1 MPSLDARGVATLL
14 REYAQRSALRG
25 DNPYRSKAYSR
36 AADSLATL
44 TVPLE
49 RLIAEERLTEIPGV
63 GEAIADIITK
73 LHRTGTHPS
82 LEKLRKEIPAGV
94 LELLTVPGLR
104 PDKVLRLYKDLG
116 IASLAELEAA
126 AKDDRIKKAKGLGG
140 ALQTKI
146 LQNLAIAKSGEG
158 RLHLH
163 RAAALLAH
171 AKDSLRKARPE
182 LKRVTIAGDFRRG
195 CELVGD
201 LTIVAE
207 AAKLDKR
214 SKASATDGLQI
225 RLSDRKHFGAAL
237 LFATGSAAHV
247 EQLQALATENGMRLE
262 SDGLHKGRTL
272 IAGDEAE
279 IYSALGLP
287 FIDPELREGRGEV
300 ELALKGKLPKLVTD
314 KDLRG
319 ILHCHTDAS
328 DGTESLET
336 MAKATR
342 RRGFEYFGVADHS
355 KSAHYAGGLS
365 EEEIRQQHRD
375 ADRLNKRFG
384 KDFRILKGIESDILA
399 DGSLDYA
406 DDVLQ
411 RFDFV
416 VASIHGRFKLD
427 RKAQTQRLLRA
438 ISDPHT
444 TIIGH
449 MTGRQL
455 QRRPGYEIDVE
466 KVLRACA
473 KHDVVVEINAHPW
486 RLDLDWRWHQVA
498 LEFGCLMSINPDA
511 HSIPELDHMRWGVA
525 MARKGGVPADR
536 VTRCLFWKSR
546 AISARSGARSPGRP
560 DAADAVAVDLG
571 RRFSKP
577 PRDWIVLLEGQGR
590 RTRRAICQAPL
601 SGPPAAAGLMPQA
614 LTWHWRFPMPRAMA
628 AAAAS
633 QGPR

>member
-1 MPSLDARGVATLL
+1 MPSLDARGVANLL
-14 REYAQRSALRG
+14 REYAQRTALRG
-25 DNPYRSKAYSR
+25 GNLYRAKAYSR
-36 AADSLATL
+36 AADSLAAL
-44 TVPLE
+44 AVPLE
-49 RLIAEERLTEIPGV
+49 VLVAEDRLTEIPGV
-63 GEAIADIITK
+63 GDAIADIITK
-73 LHRTGTHPS
+73 AHKTGSHPS

-94 LELLTVPGLR
+94 LEMLAVPGLR
-104 PDKVLRLYKDLG
+104 PEKVLRLYKDLG
-116 IASLAELEAA
+116 IGSLSELEAA
-126 AKDDRIKKAKGLGG
+126 AKDDRIKKAKGLGA

-163 RAAALLAH
+163 RAAALLAQ
-171 AKDSLRKARPE
+171 AKDSIRKSRPE

-201 LTIVAE
+201 LAIVAE
-207 AAKLDKR
+207 AAKPDKT
-214 SKASATDGLQI
+214 STPSADGLQI
-225 RLSDRKHFGAAL
+225 RVSDRKHFGAAL
-237 LFATGSAAHV
+237 LFATGSASHI
-247 EQLQALATENGMRLE
+247 EQLQALAAEKGLRLDA
-262 SDGLHKGRTL
+262 DGLHKARTL
-272 IAGDEAE
+272 IAGEEAE
-279 IYSALGLP
+279 IYRALGLP
-287 FIDPELREGRGEV
+287 FIDPELREGRGEI
-300 ELALKGKLPKLVTD
+300 EAALKGKLPKLVTD
-314 KDLRG
+314 QDLRG

-328 DGTESLET
+328 DGTETLEI

-342 RRGFEYFGVADHS
+342 QRGFEYFGVADHS

-365 EEEIRQQHRD
+365 VEEIAQQHRE

-399 DGSLDYA
+399 DGSLDYD
-406 DDVLQ
+406 DDVLE

-473 KHDVVVEINAHPW
+473 KHEVVVEINAHPW
-486 RLDLDWRWHQVA
+486 RLDLDWRWHQAA
-498 LEFGCLMSINPDA
+498 LDFGCMLSINPDA
-511 HSIPELDHMRWGVA
+511 HSIPELDHMHWGVE

-536 VTRCLFWKSR
+536 VLNAMKIAEITRYLRQKRRSLAR
-546 AISARSGARSPGRP
+546 AA
-560 DAADAVAVDLG
+560 
-571 RRFSKP
+571 
-577 PRDWIVLLEGQGR
+577 
-590 RTRRAICQAPL
+590 
-601 SGPPAAAGLMPQA
+601 
-614 LTWHWRFPMPRAMA
+614 
-628 AAAAS
+628 
-633 QGPR
+633 

>member
-1 MPSLDARGVATLL
+1 MHSLDARGVASLL
-14 REYAQRSALRG
+14 REYAQRTALRG
-25 DNPYRSKAYSR
+25 GNPYRAKAYSR
-36 AADSLATL
+36 AADSLAAL
-44 TVPLE
+44 AVPLAV
-49 RLIAEERLTEIPGV
+49 LVAEDRLTEIPGV
-63 GEAIADIITK
+63 GDAIADIITK

-82 LEKLRKEIPAGV
+82 LEKLRKEIPSGV
-94 LELLTVPGLR
+94 LELLAVPGLR
-104 PDKVLRLYKDLG
+104 PEKVLRLYRDLG
-116 IASLAELEAA
+116 ITSLAELEVA
-126 AKDDRIKKAKGLGG
+126 AKDDRIKKAKGLGA

-171 AKDSLRKARPE
+171 AKESIRKARPE

-201 LTIVAE
+201 LAIVAE
-207 AAKLDKR
+207 AANAA
-214 SKASATDGLQI
+214 KASMPSPDELQV
-225 RLSDRKHFGAAL
+225 RLADRKHFGAAL
-237 LFATGSAAHV
+237 LFTTGSSAHIQ
-247 EQLQALATENGMRLE
+247 QLQALAAEKGMRLDA
-262 SDGLHKGRTL
+262 DGLHKGRTVV
-272 IAGDEAE
+272 AGEEAD
-279 IYSALGLP
+279 IYQALGLP

-300 ELALKGKLPKLVTD
+300 EMALKGKLPKLVTD

-328 DGTESLET
+328 DGTETLET

-342 RRGFEYFGVADHS
+342 QRGFEYFGVADHS

-365 EEEIRQQHRD
+365 VEEIAQQHRE

-384 KDFRILKGIESDILA
+384 NDFRILKGIESDILA
-399 DGSLDYA
+399 DGSLDYE
-406 DDVLQ
+406 DEVLE

-438 ISDPHT
+438 ISNPHT

-486 RLDLDWRWHQVA
+486 RLDLDWRWHQA
-498 LEFGCLMSINPDA
+498 SLEFGCMLSINPDA
-511 HSIPELDHMRWGVA
+511 HSIPELDHMHWGVE

-536 VTRCLFWKSR
+536 ILNAMTLPAITRYLRQRRRSLAR
-546 AISARSGARSPGRP
+546 AA
-560 DAADAVAVDLG
+560 
-571 RRFSKP
+571 
-577 PRDWIVLLEGQGR
+577 
-590 RTRRAICQAPL
+590 
-601 SGPPAAAGLMPQA
+601 
-614 LTWHWRFPMPRAMA
+614 
-628 AAAAS
+628 
-633 QGPR
+633 

>member
-1 MPSLDARGVATLL
+1 MPSLDARGVASLL
-14 REYAQRSALRG
+14 REYAQRTALRG
-25 DNPYRSKAYSR
+25 GNPYRAKAYSR
-36 AADSLATL
+36 AADSLAAL
-44 TVPLE
+44 AVPLDV
-49 RLIAEERLTEIPGV
+49 LVAEDRLTEIPGV
-63 GEAIADIITK
+63 GDAIADIITK
-73 LHRTGTHPS
+73 LHKTGSHPS

-94 LELLTVPGLR
+94 LEMLAVPGLR
-104 PDKVLRLYKDLG
+104 PEKVLRLYKDLG
-116 IASLAELEAA
+116 IGSLSELEAA
-126 AKDDRIKKAKGLGG
+126 AKDDHIKKAKGLGA

-146 LQNLAIAKSGEG
+146 LQNLAIAKSGGG

-171 AKDSLRKARPE
+171 AKDSIGKSRPE

-201 LTIVAE
+201 LAIVAE
-207 AAKLDKR
+207 AAKSDK
-214 SKASATDGLQI
+214 SSTPSADGLQI
-225 RLSDRKHFGAAL
+225 RVSDGKQFGAAL
-237 LFATGSAAHV
+237 LFATGSAAHI
-247 EQLQALATENGMRLE
+247 EQLQALAAEKGMRLDA
-262 SDGLHKGRTL
+262 DGLHKGRTV
-272 IAGDEAE
+272 IAGEEAE
-279 IYSALGLP
+279 IYRALGLP
-287 FIDPELREGRGEV
+287 FIDPELREGRGEI
-300 ELALKGKLPKLVTD
+300 EAALRGKLPKLVTD
-314 KDLRG
+314 QDLRG

-328 DGTESLET
+328 DGTETLVT

-365 EEEIRQQHRD
+365 VEEIAQQHRE
-375 ADRLNKRFG
+375 ADRLNKRSG

-399 DGSLDYA
+399 DGSLDYD
-406 DDVLQ
+406 DDVLE

-486 RLDLDWRWHQVA
+486 RLDLDWRWHQAA
-498 LEFGCLMSINPDA
+498 LDFGCMLSINPDA
-511 HSIPELDHMRWGVA
+511 HSIAELDHMHWGVL
-525 MARKGGVPADR
+525 MARKGGVPAER
-536 VTRCLFWKSR
+536 VLNAMTLAEITRYLRQKRRSLAR
-546 AISARSGARSPGRP
+546 AA
-560 DAADAVAVDLG
+560 
-571 RRFSKP
+571 
-577 PRDWIVLLEGQGR
+577 
-590 RTRRAICQAPL
+590 
-601 SGPPAAAGLMPQA
+601 
-614 LTWHWRFPMPRAMA
+614 
-628 AAAAS
+628 
-633 QGPR
+633 

>member
-1 MPSLDARGVATLL
+1 MPTVDARGVASLL
-14 REYAQRSALRG
+14 REYAQRTALRG
-25 DNPYRSKAYSR
+25 GNPYRAKAYSR
-36 AADSLATL
+36 AADSLAAL
-44 TVPLE
+44 AIPLHVLLSE
-49 RLIAEERLTEIPGV
+49 DRLTDIPGV

-73 LHRTGTHPS
+73 LHKTGTHSS
-82 LEKLRKEIPAGV
+82 LEKLRKEIPEGV
-94 LELLTVPGLR
+94 LEMLVVPGLR
-104 PDKVLRLYKDLG
+104 PEKVLRLYKDLG
-116 IASLAELEAA
+116 ITSLVELEAA
-126 AKDDRIKKAKGLGG
+126 AKDDRIKKTKGLGA

-171 AKDSLRKARPE
+171 AKDSIRKSRPE

-207 AAKLDKR
+207 APNVADP
-214 SKASATDGLQI
+214 SGASAADGLQV
-225 RLSDRKHFGAAL
+225 RLSDHKHFGATL

-247 EQLQALATENGMRLE
+247 EQLRALAGEKGMRLE
-262 SDGLHKGRTL
+262 ADGLHKGRTL
-272 IAGDEAE
+272 ITGEEAE
-279 IYSALGLP
+279 IYRALGLP
-287 FIDPELREGRGEV
+287 FIAPELREGRGEI
-300 ELALKGKLPKLVTD
+300 ELALKGELPKLVTD
-314 KDLRG
+314 QDLRG

-328 DGTESLET
+328 DGTEALET

-342 RRGFEYFGVADHS
+342 QRGFEYFGVADHS

-365 EEEIRQQHRD
+365 VEQIAEQHRD

-384 KDFRILKGIESDILA
+384 KDFRILKGIESDVLA
-399 DGSLDYA
+399 DGSLDYP
-406 DDVLQ
+406 DDVLK

-416 VASIHGRFKLD
+416 IASIHGRFKLD

-438 ISDPHT
+438 ISNPHT
-444 TIIGH
+444 AIIGH

-486 RLDLDWRWHQVA
+486 RLDLDWRWHQAA
-498 LEFGCLMSINPDA
+498 LEFGCVLSINPDA
-511 HSIPELDHMRWGVA
+511 HSISELDYMHWGVE

-536 VTRCLFWKSR
+536 VLNAMTLPQITRYLRQKRRSVAR
-546 AISARSGARSPGRP
+546 AA
-560 DAADAVAVDLG
+560 
-571 RRFSKP
+571 
-577 PRDWIVLLEGQGR
+577 
-590 RTRRAICQAPL
+590 
-601 SGPPAAAGLMPQA
+601 
-614 LTWHWRFPMPRAMA
+614 
-628 AAAAS
+628 
-633 QGPR
+633 

>member
-1 MPSLDARGVATLL
+1 
-14 REYAQRSALRG
+14 LRG
-25 DNPYRSKAYSR
+25 GNPYRAKAYAR
-36 AADSLATL
+36 AADSLAAL
-44 TVPLE
+44 VVPLHV
-49 RLIAEERLTEIPGV
+49 LIAEDRLKEIPGV
-63 GEAIADIITK
+63 GEAIADIIGK
-73 LHRTGTHPS
+73 LHKTGLHPS
-82 LEKLRKEIPAGV
+82 LEKLRKEIPEGV
-94 LELLTVPGLR
+94 LEMLAVPGLR
-104 PDKVLRLYKDLG
+104 PEKVLRLYKDLG
-116 IASLAELEAA
+116 IGSLAELETA
-126 AKDDRIKKAKGLGG
+126 AKDDRIKKAKGLGA

-146 LQNLAIAKSGEG
+146 RQNLAIAKSGRG

-163 RAAALLAH
+163 RAAALLAN
-171 AKDSLRKARPE
+171 AKDSIRKARPE

-201 LTIVAE
+201 LTLVAE
-207 AAKLDKR
+207 APNVG
-214 SKASATDGLQI
+214 KASEPSATDGLRI

-237 LFATGSAAHV
+237 LFATGSAAHI
-247 EQLQALATENGMRLE
+247 EQLQARAAEKGMRLE
-262 SDGLHKGRTL
+262 ADGLHKGRTL
-272 IAGDEAE
+272 VAGDEAY
-279 IYSALGLP
+279 IYRALGLP

-328 DGTESLET
+328 DGAESLET

-342 RRGFEYFGVADHS
+342 DRGFDYFGVADHS

-365 EEEIRQQHRD
+365 LEEIAQQHRQ

-384 KDFRILKGIESDILA
+384 EDFQILKGIESDILA
-399 DGSLDYA
+399 DGSLGY
-406 DDVLQ
+406 DDEVLE

-427 RKAQTQRLLRA
+427 RKAQTECLLKA
-438 ISDPHT
+438 ISNPFT

-486 RLDLDWRWHQVA
+486 RLDLDWRWHGAA
-498 LEFGCLMSINPDA
+498 LKFGCMMSINPDA
-511 HSIPELDHMRWGVA
+511 HSISELDHMHWGVE

-536 VTRCLFWKSR
+536 VLNAMTLPEITRYLRQKRRSLAR
-546 AISARSGARSPGRP
+546 AA
-560 DAADAVAVDLG
+560 
-571 RRFSKP
+571 
-577 PRDWIVLLEGQGR
+577 
-590 RTRRAICQAPL
+590 
-601 SGPPAAAGLMPQA
+601 
-614 LTWHWRFPMPRAMA
+614 
-628 AAAAS
+628 
-633 QGPR
+633 

>member
-1 MPSLDARGVATLL
+1 MPSLDARGVAGLL
-14 REYAQRSALRG
+14 REYAQRTALRG
-25 DNPYRSKAYSR
+25 GNPYRAKAYSR
-36 AADSLATL
+36 AADSLAAL
-44 TVPLE
+44 VVPLNV
-49 RLIAEERLTEIPGV
+49 LIAEDRLTEIPGV

-73 LHRTGTHPS
+73 LHKTGTHPS
-82 LEKLRKEIPAGV
+82 LEKLREEIPEGV
-94 LELLTVPGLR
+94 LEMLAVPGLR
-104 PDKVLRLYKDLG
+104 PEKVLRLYQDLG

-126 AKDDRIKKAKGLGG
+126 AKDDRIKKSKGLGT

-201 LTIVAE
+201 LAIVAE
-207 AAKLDKR
+207 AP
-214 SKASATDGLQI
+214 KAGKTPELPSTNGLQI
-225 RLSDRKHFGAAL
+225 RLSDRNHFGAAL
-237 LFATGSAAHV
+237 LFATGSAAHI
-247 EQLQALATENGMRLE
+247 EQLQALAAARGMRLE
-262 SDGLHKGRTL
+262 ADGLHKVRTL
-272 IAGDEAE
+272 VAGDEAD
-279 IYSALGLP
+279 IYRALGLP
-287 FIDPELREGRGEV
+287 FIDPALREGRGEV

-328 DGTESLET
+328 DGAETLET

-342 RRGFEYFGVADHS
+342 HRGFEYFGVADHS

-365 EEEIRQQHRD
+365 AEKIAQQHRE
-375 ADRLNKRFG
+375 ADRLNKNFG
-384 KDFRILKGIESDILA
+384 KGFRILKGIESDILA
-399 DGSLDYA
+399 DGSLDYE
-406 DDVLQ
+406 DDVLG

-416 VASIHGRFKLD
+416 VASIHGRFRLD
-427 RKAQTQRLLRA
+427 RKSQTQRLLRA
-438 ISDPHT
+438 IANPHT

-486 RLDLDWRWHQVA
+486 RLDLDWRWHQAA
-498 LEFGCLMSINPDA
+498 LDVGCMLSINPDA
-511 HSIPELDHMRWGVA
+511 HSILELDHMHWGVE

-536 VTRCLFWKSR
+536 VLNAMSLSEITRYLRHKRRSLAR
-546 AISARSGARSPGRP
+546 AA
-560 DAADAVAVDLG
+560 
-571 RRFSKP
+571 
-577 PRDWIVLLEGQGR
+577 
-590 RTRRAICQAPL
+590 
-601 SGPPAAAGLMPQA
+601 
-614 LTWHWRFPMPRAMA
+614 
-628 AAAAS
+628 
-633 QGPR
+633 

>member
-1 MPSLDARGVATLL
+1 MPSLDTRGVASLL
-14 REYAQRSALRG
+14 REYAQRTALRG
-25 DNPYRSKAYSR
+25 GNPYRAKAYSR
-36 AADSLATL
+36 AADSLAAL
-44 TVPLE
+44 ALPLGV
-49 RLIAEERLTEIPGV
+49 LIAEDRLTEIPGV

-73 LHRTGTHPS
+73 LHKTGTHPS
-82 LEKLRKEIPAGV
+82 LEKLRKEIPEGV
-94 LELLTVPGLR
+94 LEMLAVPGLR
-104 PDKVLRLYKDLG
+104 PEKVLRLYKDLG
-116 IASLAELEAA
+116 IASLADLEAA
-126 AKDDRIKKAKGLGG
+126 AKDDRIKKAKGLGA
-140 ALQTKI
+140 ALQSKI

-171 AKDSLRKARPE
+171 AKDSLRKSQPE
-182 LKRVTIAGDFRRG
+182 LRRVTIAGDFRRG
-195 CELVGD
+195 CELIGD

-207 AAKLDKR
+207 APKVTKTPN
-214 SKASATDGLQI
+214 ASATHGLQI

-237 LFATGSAAHV
+237 LFATGSAAHI
-247 EQLQALATENGMRLE
+247 EQLRMLAAGNEMRLKA
-262 SDGLHKGRTL
+262 DGLHKGRNL
-272 IAGDEAE
+272 IAGEEAE
-279 IYSALGLP
+279 IYRALGLP
-287 FIDPELREGRGEV
+287 FIEPELREGRGEI
-300 ELALKGKLPKLVTD
+300 ELALNGKLPKLVTD

-328 DGTESLET
+328 DGTETLET

-342 RRGFEYFGVADHS
+342 QRGFEYFGVADHS

-365 EEEIRQQHRD
+365 LEEIAQQHRE
-375 ADRLNKRFG
+375 ANRLNKRFG

-406 DDVLQ
+406 DDVLE

-416 VASIHGRFKLD
+416 VASIHSRFKLD

-455 QRRPGYEIDVE
+455 QRRPGYEIDIE

-486 RLDLDWRWHQVA
+486 RLDLDWRWHQAA
-498 LEFGCLMSINPDA
+498 LDFGCMLSINPDA
-511 HSIPELDHMRWGVA
+511 HSIPELDHMHWGVE

-536 VTRCLFWKSR
+536 VLN
-546 AISARSGARSPGRP
+546 AM
-560 DAADAVAVDLG
+560 
-571 RRFSKP
+571 
-577 PRDWIVLLEGQGR
+577 
-590 RTRRAICQAPL
+590 PL
-601 SGPPAAAGLMPQA
+601 SEITRYLRHRRRSLARAA
-614 LTWHWRFPMPRAMA
+614 
-628 AAAAS
+628 
-633 QGPR
+633 